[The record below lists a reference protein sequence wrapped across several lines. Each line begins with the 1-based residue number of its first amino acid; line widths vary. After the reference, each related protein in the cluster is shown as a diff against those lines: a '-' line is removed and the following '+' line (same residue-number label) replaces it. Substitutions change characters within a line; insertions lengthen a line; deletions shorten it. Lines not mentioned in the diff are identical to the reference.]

1 MFSFQVELSFDRG
14 EDFTMNT
21 VKVSAI
27 ADRDSYIAFSAV
39 PSDLYHAGM
48 SEGLDE
54 NEVHRRKNL
63 RPNTSTHNLYIV
75 LISL

>member
-1 MFSFQVELSFDRG
+1 MELSIDRG

-21 VKVSAI
+21 VKVSAM

-48 SEGLDE
+48 SDGLTE
-54 NEVHRRKNL
+54 NEVHRRKYL
-63 RPNTSTHNLYIV
+63 RPDTCTHNLYIV
-75 LISL
+75 LFSL